1 MMMYISIGMC
11 VIGFLTVSVA
21 VTFIIANGF
30 FGGYVDE
37 EES

>member
-21 VTFIIANGF
+21 MTFIIANGF
-30 FGGYVDE
+30 FGENKDE